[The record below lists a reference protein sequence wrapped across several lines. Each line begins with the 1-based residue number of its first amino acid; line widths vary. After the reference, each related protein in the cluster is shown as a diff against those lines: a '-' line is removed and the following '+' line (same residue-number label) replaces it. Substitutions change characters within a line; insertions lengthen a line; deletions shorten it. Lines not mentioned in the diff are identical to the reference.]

1 MYVSFGT
8 AGDTIASTVHVKQ
21 AIADL
26 SADLSSL
33 NDNRVLHSCTH
44 CPQEVYLTRRLGN
57 SSYVSE
63 GERFR
68 GSLRIDRLTIAL
80 MIPLL
85 RFQQCQTLIGT
96 KQCQTHESN
105 KEDSANGKARID
117 AHSNGVAW
125 SATGVQV
132 GSPYLQMIRSNQR
145 PGFAQWLESAGELTC
160 ATFPQALTNAT
171 AAALF
176 ILGRSM
182 VLATQAMTTA
192 FAPWPPAI
200 MSTMA
205 KYRAPVLR
213 LADPMTKPAMAI
225 VIGSITWKDE
235 LRERSAE

>member
-57 SSYVSE
+57 SSYISE

-68 GSLRIDRLTIAL
+68 DSLRIDRLTIAL

-105 KEDSANGKARID
+105 KEDSTNGKA
-117 AHSNGVAW
+117 
-125 SATGVQV
+125 
-132 GSPYLQMIRSNQR
+132 
-145 PGFAQWLESAGELTC
+145 
-160 ATFPQALTNAT
+160 ALTLIA
-171 AAALF
+171 
-176 ILGRSM
+176 M
-182 VLATQAMTTA
+182 V
-192 FAPWPPAI
+192 
-200 MSTMA
+200 
-205 KYRAPVLR
+205 
-213 LADPMTKPAMAI
+213 
-225 VIGSITWKDE
+225 
-235 LRERSAE
+235 